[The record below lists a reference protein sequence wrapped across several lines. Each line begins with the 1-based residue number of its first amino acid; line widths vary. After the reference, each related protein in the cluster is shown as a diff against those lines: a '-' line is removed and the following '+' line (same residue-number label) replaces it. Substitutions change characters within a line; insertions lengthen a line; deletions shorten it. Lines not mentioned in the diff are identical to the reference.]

1 MITEIKISQFVW
13 GCWTSRGRR
22 NVVNERGPG
31 GNAGRRLVERC
42 GARDGREILIY
53 ATECRAR
60 PPPAAAAENE
70 PDNNLFSPEDVES
83 ERVSVLFSCRALELP
98 VMAEALLYPAWET
111 MLIKKNNE
119 GNERL
124 GRLWI
129 NARIYY
135 RRTFGRERARRG
147 VGVPP
152 RGRARILFNYA
163 LQMDRGHARHP
174 LMTRRI
180 VNYCQ

>member
-1 MITEIKISQFVW
+1 MSLM
-13 GCWTSRGRR
+13 
-22 NVVNERGPG
+22 NVVQEGML
-31 GNAGRRLVERC
+31 AGDWSSGAARATAARYLSMQQNVES
-42 GARDGREILIY
+42 
-53 ATECRAR
+53 AR
-60 PPPAAAAENE
+60 PPAAAAAENE

-135 RRTFGRERARRG
+135 RRTVGRERARRG
-147 VGVPP
+147 VGVSP

-174 LMTRRI
+174 PLMTRRI